1 MSTKSIT
8 FKFWIFLLLVG
19 CVIGL
24 ASAYNVFTVG
34 LSVTN
39 MNDRVPWGFW
49 EAVYIF
55 LTGLSAGSFIISSLG
70 LFGIEKFKP
79 ISRIAIIQAIVLLVI
94 APTFLLLSLG
104 NPLRFYKIYF
114 VIMNPTSV
122 ISWGAWLLLIY
133 PVICIIYAFYTMRRD
148 MVKIPLSDKQLAA
161 DNRKAT
167 FFGKLGVPAAVM
179 VHGYTGVLLGLV
191 AGRPLWNTALMPV
204 LFLTSAIVSGMAL
217 LIIISHV
224 MEKFSLIRFEKN
236 LIPDLAGIML
246 GVLIIDLF
254 FIACEVLTGVY
265 NHGSEHY
272 DAMMVLIVGKYAWSF
287 IGIEIILGAI
297 LPALLLAWSRSTAA
311 ILTSASLIVLGVLAM
326 RWNFILGGQVI
337 PIYGGAKGEYIPSLI
352 EYLYV
357 IGTFAYAGLLYT
369 IAVLCLPL
377 SSKIKKEETING

>member
-1 MSTKSIT
+1 MSEKSMT
-8 FKFWIFLLLVG
+8 FKFWIFFLLAG

-24 ASAYNVFTVG
+24 VAAYNVVTVG

-79 ISRIAIIQAIVLLVI
+79 ISRIAIIQAIVLLIV

-104 NPLRFYKIYF
+104 LPLRFYKIYF

-133 PVICIIYAFYTMRRD
+133 PVICVFYGFYTMRRD
-148 MVKIPLSDKQLAA
+148 MVKTPLTDEQIAA
-161 DNRKAT
+161 DNRKVV
-167 FFGKLGVPAAVM
+167 FWGKLGVPAAVM

-224 MEKFSLIRFEKN
+224 MEKFSLLRLEKN
-236 LIPDLAGIML
+236 LIKDLAGIML
-246 GVLIIDLF
+246 AVLIVDLF
-254 FIACEVLTGVY
+254 FIACEVLTGIY

-272 DAMMVLIVGKYAWSF
+272 EAMMVLITGRYAWSF

-297 LPALLLAWSRSTAA
+297 LPILILAYSRSTVA
-311 ILTSASLIVLGVLAM
+311 ILISASLIIIGVLAM
-326 RWNFILGGQVI
+326 RWNFIIGGQVI
-337 PIYGGAKGEYIPSLI
+337 PVYGGPTGEYVPSLI
-352 EYLYV
+352 ENLYV

-377 SSKIKKEETING
+377 SPKHKEEGVIHG